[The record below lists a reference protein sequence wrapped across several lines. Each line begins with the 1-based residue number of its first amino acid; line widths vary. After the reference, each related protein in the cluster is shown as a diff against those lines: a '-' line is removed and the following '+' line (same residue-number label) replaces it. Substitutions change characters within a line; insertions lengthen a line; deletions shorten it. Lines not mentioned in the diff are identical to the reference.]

1 MRTRIPRVL
10 VAAVVLGAV
19 AAAAYTAGH
28 FGGFSTRKEPTVVER
43 GVARAARRL
52 AIPAKAERAANPVP
66 FSREVWAE
74 SRAHF
79 ADHCANCHAN
89 DGSGRTELGQNLYPK
104 APDMRL
110 PETQNLTDGELYWII
125 ENGVR
130 LSGMPAWG
138 TGGDN
143 DTDTWKLVHFIRHL
157 SDLTPAHLSEMA
169 ALNPRTRAEFEEE
182 REDDQFLAGQDPAG
196 PGSPG
201 SNDGS
206 HTGHAH

>member
-1 MRTRIPRVL
+1 MRARIPRVV
-10 VAAVVLGAV
+10 VAVVVLGAV
-19 AAAAYTAGH
+19 SAAAYTAGH
-28 FGGFSTRKEPTVVER
+28 FGGFSARKEPTVVER

-52 AIPAKAERAANPVP
+52 AIPARAERAANRVP
-66 FSREVWAE
+66 FSADVWAR

-79 ADHCANCHAN
+79 ADHCASCHAN

-110 PETQNLTDGELYWII
+110 ADTQNLTDGELYWII

-143 DTDTWKLVHFIRHL
+143 DTDTWMLVHFIRHL
-157 SDLTPAHLSEMA
+157 SDLTADQISAMA

-182 REDDQFLAGQDPAG
+182 REDEQFLAGHD
-196 PGSPG
+196 PGSG
-201 SNDGS
+201 G
-206 HTGHAH
+206 HTGHVH